1 MATHC
6 DVSGAGSQQL
16 AAAAVPRQCPVC
28 DASYNAV
35 VPLNASEQEVS
46 SLRSQLEQELA
57 QKKASKKAGKITK
70 RKRPRHG
77 QADASTAA
85 GLHSP
90 VADLSAARRAAS
102 VFTVGATTSGSAAA
116 AAAATSVAARGGE
129 CGGERGS
136 GSQRRP
142 KRQQHH
148 GHSQQQPGSVG
159 SLAAE
164 LRAAVA
170 ERLADTD
177 ALEVAAAQD
186 LTQQRKVSFCEDRRG
201 NRNPAAAA
209 PRPHQQQRRRA
220 R

>member
-57 QKKASKKAGKITK
+57 QKKASKKAGKTTK

-116 AAAATSVAARGGE
+116 AAATSVAARA
-129 CGGERGS
+129 GERGS

-142 KRQQHH
+142 KRQRHH

>member
-116 AAAATSVAARGGE
+116 AAATSVAARA
-129 CGGERGS
+129 GERGS

-142 KRQQHH
+142 KRQRHH